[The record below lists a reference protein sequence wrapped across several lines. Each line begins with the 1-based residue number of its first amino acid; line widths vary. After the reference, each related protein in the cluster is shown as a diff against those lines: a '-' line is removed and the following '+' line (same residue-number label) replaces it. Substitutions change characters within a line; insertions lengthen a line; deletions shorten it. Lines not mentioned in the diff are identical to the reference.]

1 MKKVLLIF
9 FIAFYSNIIAQAN
22 LKVKNSSSLTVLEG
36 SNIDVSGDFESES
49 AANVVLKSGAS
60 IIVNGSK
67 TGNIT
72 YKRNLLTDSYFL
84 VSPPVSGQDYDDT
97 YVSTNG
103 IAQSIPNN
111 LNAIGPYTTS
121 SNTLSLIH
129 I

>member
-1 MKKVLLIF
+1 MLFLR
-9 FIAFYSNIIAQAN
+9 
-22 LKVKNSSSLTVLEG
+22 G
-36 SNIDVSGDFESES
+36 
-49 AANVVLKSGAS
+49 GAS

-103 IAQSIPNN
+103 IAQSITNN

-121 SNTLSLIH
+121 SNTWDYMTNRGVKSFI
-129 I
+129 